1 MDEAERCHKLA
12 YIAYGRLLAQ
22 GTAQEVI
29 EAQNLATWTISC
41 SRPTELS
48 DRLRSMP
55 GVEQTVVFGPA
66 LHVSGRD
73 RRALEATVEAIGK
86 ERSLR
91 VAPSATGLED
101 VFVYLMSQTPD
112 DYQDGA

>member
-29 EAQNLATWTISC
+29 EAQDLATWIISGAQ
-41 SRPTELS
+41 PTELS
-48 DRLRSMP
+48 DRLRAMP

-73 RRALEATVEAIGK
+73 RRALEATVEALGK
-86 ERSLR
+86 SLSLR
-91 VAPSATGLED
+91 VEPTATGLED
-101 VFVYLMSQTPD
+101 VFVYLMSHTPD
-112 DYQDGA
+112 NYQDGA